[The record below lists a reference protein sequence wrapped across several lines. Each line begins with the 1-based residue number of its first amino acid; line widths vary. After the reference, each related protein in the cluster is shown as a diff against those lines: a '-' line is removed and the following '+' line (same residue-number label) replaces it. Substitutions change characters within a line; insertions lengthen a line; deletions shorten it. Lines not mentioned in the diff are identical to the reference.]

1 MSMGADLHIWL
12 GQFSVV
18 VFMPIQQDHRHAVP
32 RGDLILRETDNFL
45 RFLMI
50 LCQFSL
56 FTIFPL
62 LCGRPVVHK

>member
-12 GQFSVV
+12 GEWVVV
-18 VFMPIQQDHRHAVP
+18 VFMPVQHDRGHAVP
-32 RGDLILRETDNFL
+32 RGYLILRETDNFL
-45 RFLMI
+45 RFLRI
-50 LCQFSL
+50 LCQFSS